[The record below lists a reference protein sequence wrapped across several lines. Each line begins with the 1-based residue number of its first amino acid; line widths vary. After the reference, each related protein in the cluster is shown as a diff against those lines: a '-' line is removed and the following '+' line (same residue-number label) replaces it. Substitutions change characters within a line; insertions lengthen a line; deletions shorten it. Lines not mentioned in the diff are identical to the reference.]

1 MGWTRHTAAELQNAG
16 VVFGSDPGI
25 TNPNPVIITPSGSG
39 STTYKSSDPVAAMAA
54 SGTPITVNT
63 GNAAKETSTINANVG
78 AALGSVGAANG
89 MDPAGLEKLIMEN
102 TDKNNAWSAAQAQ
115 KQMDFQERM
124 QGIAQEFNASEAAKN
139 RDWQE
144 MMSNTAHQREVADL
158 KAAGLNPIL
167 SATGGNGASVGSGAA
182 ASVGQAQGAKGDT
195 DESGNSALVAIYSAL
210 INAQT
215 QMANANLSAR
225 TNLAMAEMQKEASMY
240 GSALAAEA
248 SIKNA
253 GTAYA
258 ATVYGADNQYRMQQ
272 SQQDWNAA
280 HPSNPYQLGAS
291 IAGSMGLSPST
302 VGNSSSASG
311 ILSGLNQLA
320 SKAYEIGQ
328 KARAVVNGTYKQ
340 KYG

>member
-1 MGWTRHTAAELQNAG
+1 MGWTPHSKQELINAG
-16 VVFGSDPGI
+16 VDFGASKAEMAA
-25 TNPNPVIITPSGSG
+25 PVIIGAQNVPG
-39 STTYKSSDPVAAMAA
+39 KSYSDPVAAMAA
-54 SGTPITVNT
+54 SGTPITLNT
-63 GNAAKETSTINANVG
+63 GNTAKETSTINANVG
-78 AALGSVGAANG
+78 AALGTVGAATG
-89 MDPAGLEKLIMEN
+89 LDAAGLEKLIMAN

-124 QGIAQEFNASEAAKN
+124 QGIAQEFNAAEAAKN

-158 KAAGLNPIL
+158 KAAGLNPVL

-215 QMANANLSAR
+215 QMQAANLSAR
-225 TNLAMAEMQKEASMY
+225 TNLQMAEMQKEASMY

-248 SIKNA
+248 SIQNA

-258 ATVYGADNQYRMQQ
+258 ATIAGQQNQLQMQREQ
-272 SQQDWNAA
+272 NAWNSD
-280 HPSNPYQLGAS
+280 HPSNVYQLGSSLAS
-291 IAGSMGLSPST
+291 GIGLTPST
-302 VGNSSSASG
+302 IGNSSSASG
-311 ILSGLNQLA
+311 ILGGLNRLA
-320 SKAYEIGQ
+320 ESAYKIGQ
-328 KARAVVNGTYKQ
+328 YARSVVDGTYTS
-340 KYG
+340 KYQGRR